1 MDRIVINRNGEL
13 AVIAARPFPE
23 ERQEGYLHRILES
36 EPQFVA
42 PLDNETG
49 ELLPIVVVASK
60 LKLPSGDE
68 LDLLLLDSRGVF
80 TLCEL
85 KRGRVVRKTVGQILD
100 YAAQLA
106 EMAWDDLQ
114 KQIDRARQRL
124 HEQIEQA
131 GGEWDE
137 ESFTDDA
144 LRDQLKSPRLVIV
157 GWQIEEDT
165 LRIVRWLQQ
174 QGINIECYGFSYFS
188 AENFEV
194 FAPQNLTPYIG
205 EEEEVIQHSL
215 KPRHIRRKAF
225 WKDMLRRL
233 GDKVPHKR
241 TPPTTPWVSF
251 GIGMVGA
258 WISWYGSPSRLRVQ
272 LLIDKRKRQ
281 DLISHVR
288 DDAFLRELKEE
299 TGETW
304 ERRETEARLRF
315 QTERDAGTNVWEAP
329 EEVRNWGV
337 DTLVKLYN
345 FAVRYLRGR
354 AVVEEE

>member
-1 MDRIVINRNGEL
+1 MDRIVIKRNGEL
-13 AVIAARPFPE
+13 AVMVAKPFPE
-23 ERQEGYLHRILES
+23 ERQEEYLHLILES

-42 PLDNETG
+42 PRDNESD

-68 LDLLLLDSRGVF
+68 LDLLLLDSRGIF

-106 EMAWDDLQ
+106 EMSWDDLQ
-114 KQIDRARQRL
+114 EQIDQARQRL
-124 HEQIEQA
+124 REQIEQA

-194 FAPQNLTPYIG
+194 FVPQNLTPYIG
-205 EEEEVIQHSL
+205 GRRSNPASFETKTHS
-215 KPRHIRRKAF
+215 
-225 WKDMLRRL
+225 
-233 GDKVPHKR
+233 
-241 TPPTTPWVSF
+241 
-251 GIGMVGA
+251 
-258 WISWYGSPSRLRVQ
+258 
-272 LLIDKRKRQ
+272 
-281 DLISHVR
+281 
-288 DDAFLRELKEE
+288 
-299 TGETW
+299 
-304 ERRETEARLRF
+304 
-315 QTERDAGTNVWEAP
+315 
-329 EEVRNWGV
+329 
-337 DTLVKLYN
+337 
-345 FAVRYLRGR
+345 
-354 AVVEEE
+354 

>member
-68 LDLLLLDSRGVF
+68 LDLLLLDSRGIF

-106 EMAWDDLQ
+106 EMSWDDLQ
-114 KQIDRARQRL
+114 KQIDQARQRL
-124 HEQIEQA
+124 REQIEQA

-194 FAPQNLTPYIG
+194 FVPQNLTPYIG
-205 EEEEVIQHSL
+205 EEERP
-215 KPRHIRRKAF
+215 PRSGDIRRKAF
-225 WKDMLRRL
+225 WEDMLRRL
-233 GDKVPHKR
+233 GDKVPNKR

-315 QTERDAGTNVWEAP
+315 QTERDAGTSVWEAP

-345 FAVRYLRGR
+345 FAVRYLREG